1 MIDKK
6 RVDPANNSGAYVLN
20 ALDQDEHAEFESQL
34 DESEQ
39 LRNEVTELTDTA
51 VLLGLA
57 VTPAQPPAALKESLM
72 AKLGTTPQL
81 AREVPASASSS
92 TLKPPSSLERRVLV
106 RWFQKP
112 TLVAAA
118 AVAAILIVSGGAIGI
133 TGATE
138 RIQHEQQ
145 ADALAAINSAPD
157 SRRVEASVSTGG
169 KATLVWSL
177 ALGKS
182 ALIVKGLSALPS
194 DKTYEA
200 WYIDTQGEP
209 RRAGLLSG
217 SSTWQV
223 LDGRMAKGDTIG
235 VTIEPSGGSNSPT
248 TKPIVAIASA

>member
-1 MIDKK
+1 VIDEK

-20 ALDQDEHAEFESQL
+20 ALDQNEQAEFESQL
-34 DESEQ
+34 DVSEQ

-51 VLLGLA
+51 VLLGMA
-57 VTPAQPPAALKESLM
+57 VAPVQPPAALKANIM

-81 AREVPASASSS
+81 SREVLASA
-92 TLKPPSSLERRVLV
+92 PPSSLDRRVQV

-112 TLVAAA
+112 AMVAAA
-118 AVAAILIVSGGAIGI
+118 AVVAILIVSGGAIGI
-133 TGATE
+133 TAATE
-138 RIQHEQQ
+138 HIQQEQQ

-157 SRRVEASVSTGG
+157 SQRAEASVSSGG
-169 KATLVWSL
+169 TATLVWSQ

-182 ALIVKGLSALPS
+182 ALIVKGLSPLPS
-194 DKTYEA
+194 DKTYEL
-200 WYIDTQGEP
+200 WYIDANGEP

-217 SSTWQV
+217 SSTWHV

-248 TKPIVAIASA
+248 TKPIVAIAST